1 MFSVLIVDDEF
12 EIREGLC
19 QQVPWHEYGISS
31 VTLAEDGAE
40 ALRLAEKCRPDLII
54 TDIKMRKVSGL
65 DLLRQLQAIED
76 YHWKAILISGYNNF
90 SFAKQ
95 ALHLGAMDYILK
107 PISMTELDQMVR
119 KSIEIITMERMEQK
133 KLAHINDQ
141 MLFALPKLR
150 EELLHEIVENE
161 YDPYRETRIF
171 HRLKTLKL
179 GWMKEMQLQL
189 MIVEVDNL
197 RALTYRH
204 GIVDEKK
211 LVLFG
216 IGNVVSQT
224 LGEEEIGATSV
235 LFKDSH
241 ERWIAIIGCSGD
253 EATERCLSLAEKCL
267 ERINQFVKVQ
277 ASIALSPPARE
288 LHQLHQMY
296 TRCEEYLKRKA
307 LQGGNRLF
315 MEEGEEEEGRSYE
328 KPSIREPKAVIDLVK
343 YGNDEEIHEALTDF
357 EEMVQSWGSCDL
369 RDVQQHIFTWLMEVY
384 RASAAVGWSDRSW
397 ERDPIALWDRL
408 EQYDTLQSLQE
419 QVKQCL
425 LALAGDFRKMS
436 NASSQIVQEAE
447 RMIRSRY
454 AENLSLQLVANAV
467 HVTPVWLSNLYKK
480 EKGRTF
486 LEELTEV
493 RICKA
498 KEMLGQSMHK
508 IYQISYLVGYK
519 DPVHFSKLFK
529 KHVGITPK
537 EYRRMRGIVDD

>member
-19 QQVPWHEYGISS
+19 QQVPWHEYGITS
-31 VTLAEDGAE
+31 VTQAADGDE

-54 TDIKMRKVSGL
+54 TDIKMRGVSGL

-133 KLAHINDQ
+133 KRANINDEMQ
-141 MLFALPKLR
+141 FALPKLR

-161 YDPYRETRIF
+161 YDPYRETRIS

-189 MIVEVDNL
+189 LIVEVDNL

-224 LGEEEIGATSV
+224 LSEEMGPASV
-235 LFKDSH
+235 LFKDSN
-241 ERWIAIIGCSGD
+241 ERWIAVIGCND
-253 EATERCLSLAEKCL
+253 YVAEERCLSLAEKCL
-267 ERINQFVKVQ
+267 ERINRFVKVH

-288 LHQLHQMY
+288 LRQLHQMY
-296 TRCEEYLKRKA
+296 SRCEDFLKRKA

-315 MEEGEEEEGRSYE
+315 MEEEGEEEGRSNE
-328 KPSIREPKAVIDLVK
+328 KPSIREPDAVIDLVK
-343 YGNDEEIHEALTDF
+343 YGNDEEIQEALLDF
-357 EEMVQSWGSCDL
+357 EEMVQSWGSLDL

-384 RASAAVGWSDRSW
+384 RAAAAVGWSDRSW
-397 ERDPIALWDRL
+397 ERDPIGLWDKL

-419 QVKQCL
+419 QVQQCL

-447 RMIRSRY
+447 RIIRSRY
-454 AENLSLQLVANAV
+454 AENLSLQLVSSAV

-486 LEELTEV
+486 LEELTQV
-493 RICKA
+493 RISKA
-498 KEMLGQSMHK
+498 KEMLGESMHK
-508 IYQISYLVGYK
+508 IYQISYHVGYK